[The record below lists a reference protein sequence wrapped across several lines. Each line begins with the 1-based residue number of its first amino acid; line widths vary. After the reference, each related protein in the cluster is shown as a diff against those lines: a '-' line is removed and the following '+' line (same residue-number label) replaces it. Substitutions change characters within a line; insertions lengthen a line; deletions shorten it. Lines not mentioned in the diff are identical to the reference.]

1 MTMNV
6 NSGKAWSQVDLYDLR
21 QGLGSGTPIDQVADF
36 LCRDVPEVH
45 AKASQLGL
53 LRKSGYGRRSHRP
66 YAAHDPLRQPHGAKD
81 QRPRHRT
88 GRKGA

>member
-21 QGLGSGTPIDQVADF
+21 QGRGSGTPIDQVADF
-36 LCRDVPEVH
+36 LCRDAEEVR

-53 LRKSGYGRRSHRP
+53 LGSDSHRGRWPHSQAAHGNVRRS
-66 YAAHDPLRQPHGAKD
+66 YGAKG
-81 QRPRHRT
+81 PRLPKRT
-88 GRKGA
+88 RRGSA